1 VLDAS
6 DDAVFSVDAD
16 RRITDWNRNAERIFG
31 YLASET
37 IGRSSAT
44 VMDGDGAPQVHA
56 ALETA
61 WTGHAVHHLEVDLQ
75 RCDGMTVPI
84 SLTVV
89 PVIESEGTPC
99 ALVVV
104 ARDIT
109 ERQVAQAALAEAE
122 LRVRDSELLE
132 HDGRWLWDV
141 RTGAVQWTDELHR
154 VTGLDPSDFA
164 GTFDG
169 HLAVVHVD
177 DRDGV
182 RDAMEAAVA
191 KGEVFE
197 IRCRIVRP
205 DGSERVVEV
214 RGVPAAAYAGTVVG
228 LRGTIRDVAT

>member
-1 VLDAS
+1 MLDAS
-6 DDAVFSVDAD
+6 DDAVFSVDAA
-16 RRITDWNRNAERIFG
+16 RRITDWNHNAERIFG
-31 YLASET
+31 HLSSEM
-37 IGRSSAT
+37 IGRSLAT
-44 VMDGDGAPQVHA
+44 VLDGEGAPQAHA
-56 ALETA
+56 AIETA

-89 PVIESEGTPC
+89 PVVESEGPPA

-122 LRVRDSELLE
+122 LRVRESELLAS
-132 HDGRWLWDV
+132 DGAWLWDV

-154 VTGLDPSDFA
+154 VAGLDPSDFA
-164 GTFDG
+164 GTFEG
-169 HLAVVHVD
+169 HLATVHVD
-177 DRDGV
+177 DRDDV

-205 DGSERVVEV
+205 DGSERAVEM
-214 RGVPAAAYAGTVVG
+214 RGVPAAAYAGTIVG
-228 LRGTIRDVAT
+228 LRGTVRDVAS